1 MANPKWFDAKVY
13 AANKLDQLQKIDTKG
28 NWTAE
33 SLTKALEEAGYKGD
47 EGLYQHFLDYGAAE
61 NVSPNAA
68 FDVAYYLTA
77 KADALNNAQGGE
89 GKAWTAGLVL
99 DAIKEAGMTVWQH
112 YELYGSNEGIATSEA
127 FDTDEYLAA
136 KAALMNETKEGGR
149 NDWTVADVKEAFA
162 NAGLSALEHFNEY
175 GKAELEAAGK
185 STTFTADILDT
196 SSFNAFTGA
205 QTYSLVEAMNAQ
217 KEDALASNYALS
229 DLTAETITVAQH
241 SGLDA
246 LISDASDAPAKSG
259 LTYTLEDTVAAIDGA
274 SASAIAGSEGGY
286 KILDTLANVVEGN
299 DALVNGA
306 ATATAE
312 ITFGVKAAT
321 GETKADVVTSTV
333 KFADVSGNTGIVL
346 VHADS
351 ETNGVY
357 ANKGDAVV
365 AVDGSGTT
373 AMGSSAAH
381 VVLDDIFTT
390 ALNNVTFNVIG
401 SDKADYID
409 AHANGGVITGGKGAD
424 TITLSS
430 SGSAADIVAYTA
442 KSFADLKLESGSGD
456 GAAAALPTTGGDAIA
471 NFTKANDD
479 FQFSTAI
486 QALLVAK
493 GVDASKADW
502 FVTQDFTSTS
512 NAALTAA
519 TADGARFIFDAT
531 AQVLY
536 LDVEGDTAQVAGSGS
551 AGAISGATDD
561 IIIATGI
568 SDMDAGDILF
578 A

>member
-77 KADALNNAQGGE
+77 KADALNKAQGGE

-274 SASAIAGSEGGY
+274 SASAIAGSQNGY

-306 ATATAE
+306 TTATAE

-424 TITLSS
+424 VMKAGAGADVFAFKAGDSGTLVAAGTVFDEITSFAKGNDHIQYTGAS
-430 SGSAADIVAYTA
+430 VAAGADITSGKLAFDT
-442 KSFADLKLESGSGD
+442 DLETTLGK
-456 GAAAALPTTGGDAIA
+456 AAALTTAGAAVLFDNASTGVTDQYLFISDGKDGLTDGDVLIKL
-471 NFTKANDD
+471 T
-479 FQFSTAI
+479 
-486 QALLVAK
+486 
-493 GVDASKADW
+493 GV
-502 FVTQDFTSTS
+502 T
-512 NAALTAA
+512 
-519 TADGARFIFDAT
+519 DGA
-531 AQVLY
+531 
-536 LDVEGDTAQVAGSGS
+536 S
-551 AGAISGATDD
+551 ISVVDGVIT
-561 IIIATGI
+561 IA
-568 SDMDAGDILF
+568 
-578 A
+578 